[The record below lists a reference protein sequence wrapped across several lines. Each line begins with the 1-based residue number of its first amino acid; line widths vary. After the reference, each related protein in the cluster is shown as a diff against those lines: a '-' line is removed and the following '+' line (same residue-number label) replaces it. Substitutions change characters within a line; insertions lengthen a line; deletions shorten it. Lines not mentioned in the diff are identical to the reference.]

1 MTPSGEDVF
10 PRAFCREGNQ
20 DCVSENFERWTE
32 LATLAS
38 KEQDPERL
46 TELAKETDLALTQKT
61 AYLDPPLREPSL
73 TKKFPLPPLIE
84 GQARRCPQAPFWCD
98 RTMMKGVLINQMIF
112 GSTAI
117 N

>member
-1 MTPSGEDVF
+1 M
-10 PRAFCREGNQ
+10 
-20 DCVSENFERWTE
+20 SENFERWTE
-32 LATLAS
+32 LAALTS

-46 TELAKETDLALTQKT
+46 TELAKETNLALTQKT

-84 GQARRCPQAPFWCD
+84 GRARRCPQAPFWCD
-98 RTMMKGVLINQMIF
+98 RTMMKGDLINQMIF